1 MLSLAAR
8 GMRRRVRRCA
18 GAALLAGLACAPAL
32 AIDFRSVAVDA
43 GVLYDAPSTRAEKLF
58 ILGRGYPV
66 EVLVTLEGWAKV
78 RDAGGELAWIES
90 GQLSSRRTLMV
101 KVPKAQVRAAPEE
114 SAPVVFEV
122 EQDVVLEFLEMQG
135 NFARVR
141 HADGASGFVRVTQ
154 VWGL

>member
-1 MLSLAAR
+1 LSAAGGLGR
-8 GMRRRVRRCA
+8 LSQRL
-18 GAALLAGLACAPAL
+18 ALLACLLAAGQAW
-32 AIDFRSVAVDA
+32 AVDYRSVAADA
-43 GVLYDAPSTRAEKLF
+43 GILYDAPSTRAQKLF

-78 RDAGGELAWIES
+78 RDASGELAWIES
-90 GQLSSRRTLMV
+90 GQLSNKRMLMV
-101 KVPKAQVRAAPEE
+101 KVPRAQIRSAPEE
-114 SAPVVFEV
+114 SAPVVFEA
-122 EQDVVLEFLEMQG
+122 EQDVVLEFMEMVG